1 MAERESGSAG
11 LWEEIKRRKVVRVV
25 LAYVLVGWGLI
36 QVADAQLAS
45 IELKVPKNLL
55 S

>member
-1 MAERESGSAG
+1 MTDKAVGAAG
-11 LWEEIKRRKVVRVV
+11 LWEEITRRKVVRVV

-36 QVADAQLAS
+36 QVDDAQRAS